1 MKKNNNYK
9 WVKHIIKEVSEL
21 EDGKTDVTQ
30 YVVIGRQDLRFDLFL
45 VSPFT
50 DFILNLPHNK
60 TTTQVAYANTVVPFL
75 NYVYE
80 HPDFEIDKLT
90 VQDGIDFLNSLNV
103 TPYTKYLY
111 SCRLEEFYVYLQE
124 KGIISFNEH
133 TPLFKGKYKNII
145 KSNKKEVIH
154 NLKTEYI
161 PLFINTAIE
170 VVPEIA
176 LGVYL
181 QCFGGLRS
189 SEVTS
194 IEYENISLKC
204 DSAGIRTMVI
214 NLTDKDLRPDTE
226 YGFIAKNKKNRK
238 QEIIP
243 AFGDLLYTLYEVHK
257 EKYKQET
264 TDAVFIDEKG
274 LPMTNYTYANKF
286 AKLKKAFIQ
295 KLEEAEDFEAQA
307 YALYLRSYKWKTHI
321 CRGIFSNQV
330 ANATNSIGEIAL
342 WRGDSSMTSA
352 LTYLNNKEEVGKDVE
367 KILDELYK
375 GGYSLWQ

>member
-21 EDGKTDVTQ
+21 EDGKTEVTQ

-60 TTTQVAYANTVVPFL
+60 TTTQVAYANVVVPFL

-80 HPDFEIDKLT
+80 HPDFEIDKIT

-111 SCRLEEFYVYLQE
+111 SCRLETFYIYLQE

-145 KSNKKEVIH
+145 RSNKKEVIH

-161 PLFINTAIE
+161 PMFINTAIE

-176 LGVYL
+176 LGVYI
-181 QCFGGLRS
+181 QCFGGLRI
-189 SEVTS
+189 SEVAS

-226 YGFIAKNKKNRK
+226 YGFIAKSKKNRK

-257 EKYKQET
+257 EKHKQET
-264 TDAVFIDEKG
+264 TDAIFVDEKG

-307 YALYLRSYKWKTHI
+307 YAMYLKSYKWKTHI

-342 WRGDSSMTSA
+342 WRG
-352 LTYLNNKEEVGKDVE
+352 
-367 KILDELYK
+367 
-375 GGYSLWQ
+375 